1 MQSVTSRI
9 DQWRAVLN
17 GLSCTLVLS
26 FMLRNSPIV
35 TLSCNCLRILSGV
48 MDCIEPKVL
57 GVFFWMHF
65 WHDDM
70 DHSFLKDCSRGAAVV
85 ELFFSWAKKSAPEFW
100 MHNSSTKKQKRFS
113 TGTDEDVNFRNVL
126 LLRLLFLIGEVTL
139 MI

>member
-26 FMLRNSPIV
+26 FMLHNSPIV

-57 GVFFWMHF
+57 EFFSGCIFGTMIWA
-65 WHDDM
+65 
-70 DHSFLKDCSRGAAVV
+70 HSFLKDCSRGAAVV

-113 TGTDEDVNFRNVL
+113 TGTDEDVNFRNAV